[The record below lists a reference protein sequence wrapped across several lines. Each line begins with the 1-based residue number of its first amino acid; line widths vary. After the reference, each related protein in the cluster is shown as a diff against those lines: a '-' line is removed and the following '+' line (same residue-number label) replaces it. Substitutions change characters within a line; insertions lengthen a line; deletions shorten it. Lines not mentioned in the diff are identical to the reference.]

1 MNLKKF
7 NKETQTWDIIASG
20 NASGIVVTDPHFVDE
35 GDVQKSVNDVLVE
48 MDNKIEQT
56 RRNLSWVVQN
66 GTIGGGG
73 GGGSIES
80 SIKLTNANIS
90 VVDGVNYLY
99 ATTQS
104 VTLNYLITAKIPNQR
119 YTINVALDGTYIIT
133 DQVGY
138 SSIAGD
144 LVIDNIAAYSSNTS
158 HSVVITVIDQEG
170 ISLEPYMLTIV
181 ESSISLK
188 SSVVANNATIG
199 APFNITYVITNKM
212 LGTDTSLIVTNEAMD
227 ITRIYEVG
235 KFGSATPK
243 TVTVN
248 FFDLFGEN
256 TPSTGSTYAIKAQAT
271 TTVDGQTVYSN
282 ITTNTI
288 VIQNSTDLVVLVE
301 GISKKGDEEV
311 TKFSQSGNIQF
322 SFTPYLADVNIIYYA
337 IQIKCGELINYIGND
352 FNATKDTFTVNP
364 WVIVGRSQTISWS
377 IPQEDAYIGDYEITL
392 KCWSEAYEP
401 NLDAE
406 DKQIK
411 LVCEVVPATSSLLPT
426 QIPNDNTL
434 YAQWHIKQA
443 SFPTDRFASTWVS
456 NIPEFTV
463 PGDETPS
470 PAVANLNVYDTNG
483 VLSGF
488 MTENGQS
495 KLRLV
500 GESYG
505 IIDVQPFAANLTTDE
520 KNNWCSYGFTFSIA
534 FKTDLHPYNDRS
546 VFFIGQ
552 YDDTNQLQE
561 GIWVGLEEVIWKYT
575 DGNTKQTISCKIQQN
590 VATTIDFVMQP
601 TLYGTGEV
609 KIFVNGVLNVAREI
623 HSEFIWNTESKMYL
637 ACTNY
642 NEGVS
647 NFSDVEF
654 YEIKLFR
661 QALND
666 KQIVINSLN
675 SKARSTLLPT
685 GSVDFTAYNQEKQKN
700 FFDITSNTTNT
711 ILWDDIEVAY
721 KNVKFVELQNSSA
734 LPLPVILLD
743 CTNSGFTKDVYS
755 EIGSDTRLWENCTMQ
770 YFDPNA
776 VDANG
781 DKHATISTETVT
793 IQKQGTSS
801 MNYRSKNLEIILDKD
816 LLDEQGNIIGKE
828 LFQPKATWMPEN
840 QFTLKA
846 DVVDSAHANNASI
859 GKWINDNADA
869 LFDKTPPMQELE
881 SHRPVD
887 TYTGVVH
894 DQVTIKHTLEGFPVI
909 LLVKFDKASSEEM
922 LGIYSFNLGRGAY
935 YNMGMKFFKHFTS
948 TKKNVDGTFVEERV
962 PAFIKS
968 YETYQPTEK
977 FGSITPSQI
986 YSYEFGENANTIQSG
1001 DNLLPLA
1008 LFMQDDMSIIQH
1020 VGEFKYNGA
1029 TQDATPVTDNN
1040 IWQRLQYL
1048 FTTLAQMTSVETDK
1062 YKWDATNKGYI
1073 ATGSKYAE
1081 QTSFSGLGDEL
1092 GKRLSIRN
1100 AYSYFMICIAF
1111 GLVDSLG
1118 KNMVLRSWNVGGTST
1133 DYSYNMW
1140 WPCFYDMDTANGLSN
1155 TGEENVAKTA
1165 YIDGFS
1171 NKITDAGVN
1180 ALSIKYNDPDGGYD
1194 TYSSRLWD
1202 VLRSNL
1208 FIQAG
1213 TNLGYTYDNLWNNW
1227 RSRTEM
1233 LNSSTIFVED
1243 YFSSQTKNC
1252 GQLLYNYDYK
1262 IKYLTKYQK
1271 DENSVPSYANI
1282 EFLHGTRNDYVRDWL
1297 KKRLTFFDGV
1307 FFYNNGNVLLPYNT
1321 TGQFKCGGSEE
1332 SNPELIIKLNSPA
1345 ILNVNVGNTSQTR
1358 YFVDENVDTSILLP
1372 PLSSYNTQILL
1383 NNTSEISKISGL
1395 TGIRFQGFMD
1405 ITLPSMSELDLNNVT
1420 TLSSKPV
1427 LFESIFVKKMND
1439 VYTSDIRHI
1448 DLSNTAYW
1456 SGNSGTNEFPVN
1468 IENYLKLKTLDIS
1481 NSCVTSLSLP
1491 NAALSELK
1499 IYNSIV
1505 EKINLEDQPFI
1516 DEVDFTGCTKLQ
1528 TVSVSNCNKISKL
1541 DLKNMPNLTSVTIIG
1556 CQALKEII
1564 LSGCPKLTSISVSN
1578 AAALT
1583 TVDLSNCSN
1592 PELSIDLTG
1601 ASSLTTLN
1609 LSNTTTAKVVKLPV
1623 AFTKLTSL
1631 NLYSSNINQLQYG
1644 SVPVA
1649 TFNGEPVLELSP
1661 FNFTYLN
1668 LQYNSSKY
1676 IKFLNGKSRSYSV
1689 NGNTFNG
1696 CSNLTRVFGHI
1707 NITASGVFDNNNLF
1721 RIHDYENDTEFV
1733 EGLWYGPDTDTEE
1746 GLIQWDN
1753 NESLSTNITLSTSS
1767 LDSCFANTECNL
1779 YDMYYIMSKCSNVTN
1794 LNNTFRQCDKIV
1806 TSLDNPLRRDTFKY
1820 CGKVTTASTL
1830 FYGTRIA
1837 GPLYSPTHSGDTI
1850 TSYNGLLSPLKNL
1863 TNPNGMFL
1871 TSGTKYIDDL
1881 FFSKCSATESL
1892 KFTNLTS
1899 FFNDSEGDNVVIV
1912 DNCDESLTSS
1922 NISSRRKAARASKL
1936 LVNLPDLTSLSLVFN
1951 NIDVQFDLASYT
1963 DETGTVSYCPL
1974 IAHNTKLTS
1983 LNRSFINV
1991 KGSGSLVNIFGGNE
2005 IFDNTSLFPR
2015 KISTVNKFIIVSSYD
2030 TNPVYYPI
2038 HNNMFRQ
2045 IKESL
2050 QYFRHNASAS
2060 STAAWGTVSFSGNG
2074 INKEFMPELESEVF
2088 PYNVFKECK
2097 KLVQCPMFFYNMKF
2111 KTTPTD
2117 ISLPSDIFINCTE
2130 LQDAQSCFRNIGDES
2145 FQYTLSS
2152 KGFINCKLTNVN
2164 DIFNESTGTA
2174 KIGSIP
2180 YGLFYQE
2187 KKVNKTFEAG
2197 WTHSQAQAL
2206 GMVDENFG
2214 ITEDGKYD
2222 ESIVLADPVRTTEQ
2236 VKAINNTIASMT
2248 NALATFK
2255 SSLAKC
2261 YEREVYDSENIVSL
2275 ETAGDLITYNDNYN
2289 PVEFI
2294 PNPTFD
2300 PNEFIANPE
2309 YDENNPGDT
2318 EPTIANPAYDP
2329 RRVIKNTKYDPCHYV
2344 WNEWYYDGN
2353 YGLGDWLEET
2363 MLYSKVLDGSITDIS
2378 STLPSAFYNADDNR
2392 KPLEPTGIV
2401 RHESMNY
2408 ICPPDLFRYCTTS
2421 ASVNYCLSNSSNYTW
2436 PGGDVYRENGGI
2448 YGRIPKDLF
2457 KPLTTASTISYVF
2470 YDCHNVTPYTWNNDT
2485 ESGNMMHPDMF
2496 INNKSLSN
2504 VSGLFKGLYVPEN
2517 IVIPSTLFTK
2527 NTQLKN
2533 VSWLFGGCIFEGPA
2547 DGIQQ
2552 LNDSTFSQNRL
2563 IENISYMIA
2572 GSTSDS
2578 SVPNNQGPKKIGGS
2592 LFTSDKHKN
2601 ITNLQGFLMRQ
2612 SNTTGTLPA
2621 FWEWLNPTVN
2631 NRSGIFYGVRKSNFT
2646 NGSEVPTGSNGWD
2659 ANMI

>member
-20 NASGIVVTDPHFVDE
+20 NASGIVVTDPHFVNE

-90 VVDGVNYLY
+90 TIDGVNYLY

-119 YTINVALDGTYIIT
+119 YTINVALDGTYIIV

-144 LVIDNIAAYSSNTS
+144 LVINNIAAYSSNTS
-158 HSVVITVIDQEG
+158 HSVVITVTDQEG

-188 SSVVANNATIG
+188 SSVTSNSATIG
-199 APFNITYVITNKM
+199 APFNITYAITNKM
-212 LGTDTSLIVTNEAMD
+212 LGTDTSLIVTNEAMN
-227 ITRIYEVG
+227 ITKIYEVG

-248 FFDLFGEN
+248 FFDLFGET
-256 TPSTGSTYAIKAQAT
+256 TPGTGSTYTIKAQAT

-282 ITTNTI
+282 ITSNTI

-301 GISKKGDEEV
+301 GISKKGDEEI

-322 SFTPYLADVNIIYYA
+322 SFTPYLSNVNIIYYA
-337 IQIKCGELINYIGND
+337 IQIKCGELVSYIGNN
-352 FNATKDTFTVNP
+352 FGATDQNFTDNP

-392 KCWSEAYEP
+392 KCWSEAYTP

-411 LVCEVVPATSSLLPT
+411 LVCEVVAATNSLLPT
-426 QIPNDNTL
+426 QIPNNNTL

-443 SFPTDRFASTWVS
+443 SFPTDSFASRWIS
-456 NIPEFTV
+456 NIPEFTI
-463 PGDETPS
+463 PGEQTPS
-470 PAVANLNVYDTNG
+470 PSITNLNVYDTNG

-505 IIDVQPFAANLTTDE
+505 VIDVQPFTANKED
-520 KNNWCSYGFTFSIA
+520 NWCSHGFTFSIT
-534 FKTDLHPYNDRS
+534 FKTDTHPYNDRS

-552 YDDTNQLQE
+552 YDNANQLQE

-590 VATTIDFVMQP
+590 VPTTIDFVMQSP
-601 TLYGTGEV
+601 LYGTGEV
-609 KIFVNGVLNVAREI
+609 KIFVNGILNVAREI
-623 HSEFIWNTESKMYL
+623 HSEFTWNTESKMYL

-666 KQIVINSLN
+666 KQIVINALN
-675 SKARSTLLPT
+675 ANARATLLPT

-711 ILWDDIEVAY
+711 ILWDDIDVAY
-721 KNVKFVELQNSSA
+721 KNVKFVELQNNSA

-743 CTNSGFTKDVYS
+743 CTNSGFTKEVYS

-770 YFDPNA
+770 YFDPKA
-776 VDANG
+776 VDVNG
-781 DKHATISTETVT
+781 DKHATVSTETVT

-801 MNYRSKNLEIILDKD
+801 MNYRSKNLEIILNKD

-828 LFQPKATWMPEN
+828 LFQPKETWMPEN

-846 DVVDSAHANNASI
+846 DVVDSAHANNAAI
-859 GKWINDNADA
+859 GSWINDHADT
-869 LFDKTPPMQELE
+869 LFSETPPMQELR

-887 TYTGVVH
+887 TYTGVAH
-894 DQVTIKHTLEGFPVI
+894 DKVTIKHTLEGFPVI
-909 LLVKFDKASSEEM
+909 LLVKFDKSSSEEM

-935 YNMGMKFFKHFTS
+935 YNMGMKFFKNFTS

-968 YETYQPTEK
+968 YETYSPNER
-977 FGSITPSQI
+977 FGSILPSQI

-1001 DNLLPLA
+1001 NELLPLA

-1020 VGEFKYNGA
+1020 VGEFKYNGS
-1029 TQDATPVTDNN
+1029 TQDATPVTDNAV
-1040 IWQRLQYL
+1040 WQRLQSL
-1048 FTTLAQMTSVETDK
+1048 FKTLAEMTAMKTDK
-1062 YKWDATNKGYI
+1062 YKWDAVNKGYVKTG
-1073 ATGSKYAE
+1073 ATYAE

-1092 GKRLSIRN
+1092 RKRLNIRN

-1118 KNMVLRSWNVGGTST
+1118 KNMVLRSWNVGESEEGEKL
-1133 DYSYNMW
+1133 NMW

-1171 NKITDAGVN
+1171 NKITEAGVN
-1180 ALSIKYNDPDGGYD
+1180 ALAIKYNDPDGGYD

-1202 VLRSNL
+1202 VLRNNL
-1208 FIQAG
+1208 FIRADA
-1213 TNLGYTYDNLWNNW
+1213 NEGYTYDNIWNSW
-1227 RSRTEM
+1227 RSNLDM
-1233 LNSSTIFVED
+1233 LNSSTTFVD
-1243 YFSSQTKNC
+1243 KYFSSQTKNC

-1282 EFLHGTRNDYVRDWL
+1282 EFLHGTRNNYVRDWL

-1383 NNTSEISKISGL
+1383 NNTPEISKIDGL

-1427 LFESIFVKKMND
+1427 LFESIFIKKIGDTRN
-1439 VYTSDIRHI
+1439 SDIRHI

-1468 IENYLKLKTLDIS
+1468 IESYLKLKTLDIS

-1516 DEVDFTGCTKLQ
+1516 DEVDFTGCSKLQ
-1528 TVSVSNCNKISKL
+1528 TVSVSNCNKISRL
-1541 DLKNMPNLTSVTIIG
+1541 DLKNMPNLTTVTIIG

-1578 AAALT
+1578 AAQLVN
-1583 TVDLSNCSN
+1583 VDLSNCSN
-1592 PELSIDLTG
+1592 SELNIDLTG

-1609 LSNTTTAKVVKLPV
+1609 LSNTTTSKVVKLPV
-1623 AFTKLTSL
+1623 LFDKLTSL
-1631 NLYSSNINQLQYG
+1631 NLYSSNITSLQYG
-1644 SVPVA
+1644 AVPVA
-1649 TFNGEPVLELSP
+1649 TFNGEPVLDLSP
-1661 FNFTYLN
+1661 FNLTYLN

-1676 IKFLNGKSRSYSV
+1676 IKFLNGKSKCYDV
-1689 NGNTFNG
+1689 NTNTFNG

-1707 NITASGVFDNNNLF
+1707 NITSGGVFDNNSLF
-1721 RIHDYENDTEFV
+1721 RIHDFENDTEFV

-1746 GLIQWDN
+1746 GLIQWNN
-1753 NESLSTNITLSTSS
+1753 NEQLSTNIKLSTSS
-1767 LDSCFANTECNL
+1767 LDSCFSDTECNL
-1779 YDMYYIMSKCSNVTN
+1779 YDMYYIMSKCQNVTN
-1794 LNNTFRQCDKIV
+1794 LNNTFRWCNKIV

-1820 CGKVTTASTL
+1820 CGNVTTATTL
-1830 FYGTRIA
+1830 FYSTNIA
-1837 GPLYSPTHSGDTI
+1837 GPLYSPTHNGDTI
-1850 TSYNGLLSPLKNL
+1850 TNYNGLLSPLKKL
-1863 TNPNGMFL
+1863 TNPNGMFM
-1871 TSGTKYIDDL
+1871 SNGKKYIDDL
-1881 FFSKCSATESL
+1881 FFSKCSATEYL
-1892 KFTNLTS
+1892 KFTNINSLFS
-1899 FFNDSEGDNVVIV
+1899 DSENDDVAIV
-1912 DNCDESLTSS
+1912 DNCDESLTSA
-1922 NISSRRKAARASKL
+1922 NVSSRRKPARASKL
-1936 LVNLPDLTSLSLVFN
+1936 LVNLPDLTQLSLVLN
-1951 NIDVQFDLASYT
+1951 NIEVQFDLASYT
-1963 DETGTVSYCPL
+1963 GETGTVSYCPL

-1983 LNRSFINV
+1983 LSRSFVNI
-1991 KGSGSLVNIFGGNE
+1991 KGSGSLVNIFGGNV

-2015 KISTVNKFIIVSSYD
+2015 NISSVNKFIVISGYD
-2030 TNPVYYPI
+2030 NNPVYYPI

-2045 IKESL
+2045 IKNSL
-2050 QYFRHNASAS
+2050 QYFRHNATAS
-2060 STAAWGTVSFSGNG
+2060 STATWGTTSFSGNG
-2074 INKEFMPELESEVF
+2074 INKEFMPEIESETF
-2088 PYNVFKECK
+2088 PYDVFKECK
-2097 KLVQCPMFFYNMKF
+2097 KLIQCPMFFYNMQF
-2111 KTTPTD
+2111 KVTPTD
-2117 ISLPSDIFINCTE
+2117 VALPGDIFINNTE
-2130 LQDAQSCFRNIGDES
+2130 LQDVQSCFRNIGSSDFS
-2145 FQYTLSS
+2145 YTLTS

-2174 KIGSIP
+2174 KTGCIP

-2197 WTHSQAQAL
+2197 WTHTQAQAL
-2206 GMVDENFG
+2206 GMIDENFG
-2214 ITEDGKYD
+2214 LTEDGKYD
-2222 ESIVLADPVRTTEQ
+2222 ESIVLEEPVRTTEQ
-2236 VKAINNTIASMT
+2236 VTAINNTIQSMA
-2248 NALATFK
+2248 NALTMFK
-2255 SSLAKC
+2255 SSQARC
-2261 YEREVYDSENIVSL
+2261 YEREVYDADTIVSL
-2275 ETAGDLITYNDNYN
+2275 ETAKDLITYNDDYN
-2289 PVEFI
+2289 PIEFI

-2300 PNEFIANPE
+2300 PNEFIPNPE
-2309 YDENNPGDT
+2309 YDENNPGDIDPVI
-2318 EPTIANPAYDP
+2318 ENPAYDP
-2329 RRVIKNTKYDPCHYV
+2329 RRVIKNLKYYPCHYV

-2378 STLPSAFYNADDNR
+2378 AKLPDSFYNVDDNR
-2392 KPLEPTGIV
+2392 KPLDPSGV
-2401 RHESMNY
+2401 ASFESMNY
-2408 ICPPDLFRYCTTS
+2408 ICPVDLFRYCTTS
-2421 ASVNYCLSNSSNYTW
+2421 ANVNYCLSNSSDYTW
-2436 PGGDVYRENGGI
+2436 AGGGIYRENGGI

-2457 KPLTTASTISYVF
+2457 KPLTTATTISHVF
-2470 YDCHNVTPYTWNNDT
+2470 YNCHNVTPYTWNT
-2485 ESGNMMHPDMF
+2485 ETDPGNMFHPDIF
-2496 INNKSLSN
+2496 ANNKALSD
-2504 VSGLFKGLYVPEN
+2504 VSGLFRGIYIPAK

-2547 DGIQQ
+2547 DGNQQ

-2621 FWEWLNPTVN
+2621 FWTWLNSTVT
-2631 NRSGIFYGVRKSNFT
+2631 NRSGIFYGVRKANFT